1 MSRRIDMYPGYTVAR
16 YADRYLSW
24 LTDYSR
30 NRTTATRAPLPF
42 LLLALVIALLTWYF
56 IRYAAIIGLGVD
68 VVLPVATILYVLA
81 LGSCLLAD
89 IMKREWHWQWGSGD
103 FPDRL
108 DDAVFIKLR
117 GPNQAVYKCANGTRM
132 IIRIVRSTDN
142 KTFFRKTCPD
152 RSTKAVFERSN

>member
-1 MSRRIDMYPGYTVAR
+1 MYPGYTVAR

-56 IRYAAIIGLGVD
+56 IRYAAVIGLGLD

-81 LGSCLLAD
+81 LSSCLLAD
-89 IMKREWHWQWGSGD
+89 IMSVNGIGSGGRAT
-103 FPDRL
+103 F
-108 DDAVFIKLR
+108 
-117 GPNQAVYKCANGTRM
+117 
-132 IIRIVRSTDN
+132 RIGWTMPYSSSYVARIELCIN
-142 KTFFRKTCPD
+142 
-152 RSTKAVFERSN
+152 ALMELG